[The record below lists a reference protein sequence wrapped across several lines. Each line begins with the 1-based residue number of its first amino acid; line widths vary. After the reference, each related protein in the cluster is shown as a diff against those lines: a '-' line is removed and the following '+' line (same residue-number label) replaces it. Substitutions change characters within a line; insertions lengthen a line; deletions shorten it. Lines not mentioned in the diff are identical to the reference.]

1 MTDLVG
7 LPMNKL
13 PNFRPYPMLTSMNE
27 ETQTPSWPEIDWLNP
42 EMEVSVVVA
51 DGWYALFKSVFD
63 YVLAI
68 FMVLPVSFGVLIGW
82 IATRVSSYGPG
93 FYSQTRC
100 GRDAIGFRIVKIR
113 TMLYDC
119 ERVSGAAWATRGD
132 SRITKVGHYLR
143 KCHVDELPQLLNV
156 LRGEM
161 SLVGP
166 RPERPEVIETKG
178 LVERIPGYNLRMS
191 VKPGVT
197 GLAQVQL
204 PADSDLRSVRHKLVY
219 DLYYIA
225 NRTLWLDLRIMAA
238 TLLKAVGMKPHWLRR
253 ICMLPTAEVVAK
265 VFVGHVS
272 PPPPLDSGSADAA
285 GFQPI

>member
-42 EMEVSVVVA
+42 ETEVSVVEP
-51 DGWYALFKSVFD
+51 DGWYSLLKSVFD
-63 YVLAI
+63 YILATLLVLPIGLGVLA
-68 FMVLPVSFGVLIGW
+68 GW
-82 IATRVSSYGPG
+82 IATRVSSSGPG

-100 GRDAIGFRIVKIR
+100 GRDAVGFSIIKIR
-113 TMLYDC
+113 SMTYNC
-119 ERVSGAAWATRGD
+119 EATTGIQWATQND
-132 SRITKVGHYLR
+132 CRITRVGAILR
-143 KCHVDELPQLLNV
+143 KLHIDEFPQLLNV

-166 RPERPEVIETKG
+166 RPERPEVIETKC
-178 LVERIPGYNLRMS
+178 LAERIPGYNLRMS
-191 VKPGVT
+191 VKPGIT